1 MATIQPM
8 QFPVIFGDNET
19 VFEVTTR
26 LKKMGLRLCSHF
38 TGRLTAERVEAP
50 EPVAVT
56 AWPNGDGITNQPE
69 QEPESPVMSRIQV
82 VKDAWG
88 AKLLCHPDYQF
99 NPRHSNNPD
108 IYGSARKQYLNEIA
122 ESAREYREIN
132 PAFIRAQR
140 LFAMFQEQA

>member
-1 MATIQPM
+1 
-8 QFPVIFGDNET
+8 
-19 VFEVTTR
+19 
-26 LKKMGLRLCSHF
+26 MGLRLCSHF
-38 TGRLTAERVEAP
+38 TGRLTAQRVEVL

-56 AWPNGDGITNQPE
+56 AWPNGDGITDQPE
-69 QEPESPVMSRIQV
+69 REVEAPIMSHIQI

-122 ESAREYREIN
+122 KNARESREIN